1 MLEPLFIDVVRFQIV
16 VNLFREKND
25 FTTLKE
31 KLGISDGNL
40 SFHLKKLEKAEIIH
54 TEKAFSGKKVKTFVE
69 LTDSGRKKLFEHLY
83 ELENITKDI
92 K

>member
-1 MLEPLFIDVVRFQIV
+1 MLEPLFIDVMRFQIV

-31 KLGISDGNL
+31 KLWISDWNL

-54 TEKAFSGKKVKTFVE
+54 IEKLFVWGKVKTFVE